1 MLNDKRMTEERRREI
16 EQLAA
21 LIRRHGVDAIKA
33 ALRELVRRQK
43 ERKRA

>member
-21 LIRRHGVDAIKA
+21 LIRRHGIEA